1 MKYRVKF
8 IDTEVDLEAEARQL
22 LALVEVMREKLADGE
37 YKIGQKA
44 VVVQNREVWVDSEQ
58 VNFDLKPTTANLLA
72 IRQICAM
79 MLKLMP
85 DREL

>member
-1 MKYRVKF
+1 MKSKNKSV
-8 IDTEVDLEAEARQL
+8 DTEAEARRL
-22 LALVEVMREKLADGE
+22 SSLVEVMREKLADGE